1 MNERHDRAILDDST
15 PTGVEDR
22 RNLSV
27 TRFCKRN
34 REEIIAEAIRRAAH
48 AFSTSILDSKFSYLV
63 YSCVYRT
70 TDGNRRRQCVSEACR
85 ISRLTANDPRTW
97 F

>member
-15 PTGVEDR
+15 PTEVEDR
-22 RNLSV
+22 RDLSV

-34 REEIIAEAIRRAAH
+34 REDIIAEAIRRAAH
-48 AFSTSILDSKFSYLV
+48 ATSILDSKFSYLV
-63 YSCVYRT
+63 YSRVYRT
-70 TDGNRRRQCVSEACR
+70 TDGNRRRQCVSEACH
-85 ISRLTANDPRTW
+85 ISRLMANDPRTW